1 VHDWNWGLAER
12 HIQRGLDLSPDLPDS
27 HWIHSNFLCL
37 VGRHADARC
46 AARTAR
52 ELDPVLPTLWLNEV
66 LILVGTGETERA
78 CTSAREFAAFHRD
91 SSASAFA
98 LGMAKEALGEHL
110 AAAESY
116 AHAEQL
122 GGGAHSTAARGDN
135 LARAG
140 RTHEA
145 RMQLER
151 LLEQRDRYVPPTS
164 IARIHAALGHADEA
178 FRWLDRAVAV
188 RDDWLPFMDTWP
200 RFEAI
205 RSDPRFA
212 ALRRHV
218 GLPEPAT
225 GRA

>member
-1 VHDWNWGLAER
+1 
-12 HIQRGLDLSPDLPDS
+12 
-27 HWIHSNFLCL
+27 
-37 VGRHADARC
+37 
-46 AARTAR
+46 
-52 ELDPVLPTLWLNEV
+52 
-66 LILVGTGETERA
+66 
-78 CTSAREFAAFHRD
+78 
-91 SSASAFA
+91 
-98 LGMAKEALGEHL
+98 MAKEALGEHL